1 MSGKSP
7 AKIVLEDDKKF
18 MLMKFRRS
26 VMDIAQPNHDDHFL
40 LRWLRA
46 RSWNPEAAEKML
58 RNSMKWRTQW
68 EVDGALKTWNPPEAV
83 ALYHPSGTCGTDREG
98 APVIV
103 VPFAGLDIIGLL
115 NSVSRQDLV
124 RTTIQVLEYNLEM
137 AQETGA
143 RQVVVVFD
151 MEDFN
156 LRQYAWRP
164 AAEVVI
170 SLIQMYEAN
179 YPEILKACY
188 IVNAPRV
195 FAIAFNV
202 VKKFLNEYTLGKIMI
217 YKNEPK
223 KWKKILVEN
232 IGAENIPKHF
242 GGELCDPDGNPKYTT
257 KVKQGGKVPKSY
269 YTKNLQAPET
279 THQRE
284 YVTATVKKGE
294 KLVLDFIVAE
304 EGCFLRWDFKSEG
317 HDIRFGVTLKDADGN
332 VSPAIHHRRVAAHQ
346 MAENGVLACQAPATY
361 TVTFDNSY
369 SLLRSKKLTYSVYV
383 TEPISTLNIIPP
395 EDAKIEDLIADK
407 EEDKSQKT
415 HSNIIEAVH

>member
-1 MSGKSP
+1 MESKR
-7 AKIVLEDDKKF
+7 IILDDDKKF
-18 MLMKFRRS
+18 MLMKFKRN
-26 VMDIAQPNHDDHFL
+26 VMDVMQPHFDDYFL

-58 RNSMKWRTQW
+58 RQSMKWRLQW
-68 EVDGALKTWNPPEAV
+68 EVDGALKTWTPPEAV
-83 ALYHPSGTCGTDREG
+83 ELYHPSGTCGTDREG

-103 VPFAGLDIIGLL
+103 VPFAGLDIVGLL
-115 NSVSRQDLV
+115 HSVARQDLI
-124 RTTIQVLEYNLEM
+124 RTTIKILEENLQI

-151 MEDFN
+151 MDGFN

-195 FAIAFNV
+195 FAIAFNI
-202 VKKFLNEYTLGKIMI
+202 VKKFLNEYTIGKIQI
-217 YKNEPK
+217 FKSEPK
-223 KWKKILVEN
+223 KWKKVLVEN
-232 IGAENIPKHF
+232 IGAENLPAYF
-242 GGELCDPDGNPKYTT
+242 GGNLCDPDGNPKYTT

-269 YTKNLQAPET
+269 YTKNLQVPDT
-279 THQRE
+279 NNQRE
-284 YVTATVKKGE
+284 YVTATIKKGD
-294 KLVLDFIVAE
+294 KLVLDFIVAD
-304 EGCFLRWDFKSEG
+304 EGCFLRWDFKTEG

-332 VSPAIHHRRVAAHQ
+332 TSPAIHHRRVASHQ
-346 MAENGVLACQAPATY
+346 IAESGVLACQAPATY

-369 SLLRSKKLTYSVYV
+369 SLLRSKKITYCVYV
-383 TEPISTLNIIPP
+383 TPP
-395 EDAKIEDLIADK
+395 LSKMDILPSEDAKIEDLIKDK
-407 EEDKSQKT
+407 DETTSSSHPNSIVEP
-415 HSNIIEAVH
+415 VH